1 MTETKDVCWSAS
13 RKRGF
18 WELPAGLWL
27 RQVGYRGSGNGHR
40 GWRIPA
46 TFPERRSA
54 LRVRVLPER
63 HTLFLHVFR
72 RTLFYP
78 ATALS
83 LRSWC
88 SGVLESSVQ
97 ASGEDDVE
105 AHALYP
111 FVSFSRN
118 IAMSAGFQTGRW
130 EYPSLDS
137 RSKGLCLNLPFG
149 YLFMGVRASSPL
161 SRDLTN
167 LVVTLPTA
175 FRRCVLGAFEF
186 PWMEKRERYTMMFS
200 ARPESEEDKGSSFIL
215 FVFWVR

>member
-111 FVSFSRN
+111 FVSFRETLPCPPVFRPGDGN
-118 IAMSAGFQTGRW
+118 ILLW
-130 EYPSLDS
+130 IV
-137 RSKGLCLNLPFG
+137 
-149 YLFMGVRASSPL
+149 GVRDFVLICRLDIYSW
-161 SRDLTN
+161 
-167 LVVTLPTA
+167 A
-175 FRRCVLGAFEF
+175 FAHHHHFHE
-186 PWMEKRERYTMMFS
+186 
-200 ARPESEEDKGSSFIL
+200 I
-215 FVFWVR
+215 